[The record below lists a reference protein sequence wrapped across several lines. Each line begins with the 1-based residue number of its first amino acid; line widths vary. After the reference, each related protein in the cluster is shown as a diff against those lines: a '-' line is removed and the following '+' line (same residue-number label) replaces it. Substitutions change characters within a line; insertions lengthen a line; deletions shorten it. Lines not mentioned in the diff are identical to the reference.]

1 MPKAI
6 LTLNAGSSSIKFAL
20 YEMAVP
26 APARLISRGQIEGIG
41 SAPHFIAR
49 DPDGTLLT
57 EQRWPASAGLQHE
70 ALLTPLLDWI
80 TSHLGAESLVA
91 VGHRIVHGG
100 DAYAR
105 PVRLSASV
113 MADLTK
119 LTPLAPLHQ
128 PHNLA
133 AARAVARLRPDL
145 PQVACFDTAFH
156 HGMTPTATRLA
167 LPRKYAAEGVRRYG
181 FHGLSYEYIA
191 ARLREQAPAL
201 AAGRVIAAHLGNGA
215 SLCAMRDGRSVD
227 TTMGFTALDGL
238 VMGTRCGNLDPG
250 AVLYLQQVHKLSAAA
265 VEHMLYHDSGLLG
278 ISGISND
285 MRTLLASSDVH
296 AQEAIDLFVFR
307 IVREIGALTSSL
319 GGLDG
324 LVFSA
329 GIGEHAAPIRAA
341 VCTRLAWLGVEC
353 DAAANAGGAAL
364 ISTPHSRV
372 QLRVV
377 ATDEEAMIAAHT
389 VQTLYPASTPTPS
402 PEAQPVHPGHAV
414 RSFAAGDMP

>member
-1 MPKAI
+1 
-6 LTLNAGSSSIKFAL
+6 
-20 YEMAVP
+20 
-26 APARLISRGQIEGIG
+26 
-41 SAPHFIAR
+41 
-49 DPDGTLLT
+49 
-57 EQRWPASAGLQHE
+57 
-70 ALLTPLLDWI
+70 
-80 TSHLGAESLVA
+80 
-91 VGHRIVHGG
+91 
-100 DAYAR
+100 
-105 PVRLSASV
+105 
-113 MADLTK
+113 
-119 LTPLAPLHQ
+119 
-128 PHNLA
+128 
-133 AARAVARLRPDL
+133 
-145 PQVACFDTAFH
+145 
-156 HGMTPTATRLA
+156 
-167 LPRKYAAEGVRRYG
+167 
-181 FHGLSYEYIA
+181 
-191 ARLREQAPAL
+191 
-201 AAGRVIAAHLGNGA
+201 
-215 SLCAMRDGRSVD
+215 
-227 TTMGFTALDGL
+227 MGFTALDGL

-285 MRTLLASSDVH
+285 MRTLLASSDVR

-364 ISTPHSRV
+364 ISTSHSRV
-372 QLRVV
+372 QVHVV

-389 VQTLYPASTPTPS
+389 MQTLYPASPPTPS
-402 PEAQPVHPGHAV
+402 PDPQPVHPGHAV

>member
-20 YEMAVP
+20 YQMATI
-26 APARLISRGQIEGIG
+26 APMRLLSHGQIEGIG
-41 SAPHFIAR
+41 HAPHFIAR
-49 DPDGTLLT
+49 DADGTLLT
-57 EQRWPASAGLQHE
+57 EQHWPAGSEQRHE

-80 TSHLGAESLVA
+80 TAHVGTQPLAA

-100 DAYAR
+100 DAYHR
-105 PVRLSASV
+105 PVLLNGEV
-113 MADLTK
+113 MADLTR
-119 LTPLAPLHQ
+119 LIPLAPLHQ
-128 PHNLA
+128 PHNLTA
-133 AARAVARLRPDL
+133 VHVVARLHPEL

-156 HGMTPTATRLA
+156 HGMAATVTRLG

-181 FHGLSYEYIA
+181 FHGLSYEYLA
-191 ARLREQAPAL
+191 TRLREQVPTL
-201 AAGRVIAAHLGNGA
+201 AAGRVIVAHLGNGA

-250 AVLYLQQVHKLSAAA
+250 AVLYLQQVHKLSAAE
-265 VEHMLYHDSGLLG
+265 VEHLLYHDSGLLG

-285 MRTLLASSDVH
+285 MRTLLDSSDLH

-307 IVREIGALTSSL
+307 LVREIGALTATL

-329 GIGEHAAPIRAA
+329 GIGEHAASIRAA
-341 VCTRLAWLGVEC
+341 VCARLAWLGVEC
-353 DAAANAGGAAL
+353 DAAANADDAVL
-364 ISTPHSRV
+364 ISTAHSRV
-372 QLRVV
+372 QVRIV

-389 VQTLYPASTPTPS
+389 VQTVYPASIEEPG
-402 PEAQPVHPGHAV
+402 EQP
-414 RSFAAGDMP
+414 